1 VLSGLGRLLLA
12 AAAVPGCVGGPGL
25 GDFNFADNPQISNLR
40 VRPLTPTVSGRTIRW
55 QITAQVADRNNDVIG
70 GTASVEVLAIND
82 DEVPFGAPESKVSMV
97 IVESDFTGDRLSAIL
112 VLNNAPAGEI
122 SLYFQVTDLAGN
134 SSISEGSFDVRI
146 SGRSAPGSVTRPE
159 ELRGALL
166 HG

>member
-1 VLSGLGRLLLA
+1 
-12 AAAVPGCVGGPGL
+12 
-25 GDFNFADNPQISNLR
+25 
-40 VRPLTPTVSGRTIRW
+40 
-55 QITAQVADRNNDVIG
+55 
-70 GTASVEVLAIND
+70 
-82 DEVPFGAPESKVSMV
+82 MV